1 MGIMREDW
9 GETSADQIISSPM
22 SLILRSGL
30 SAGMVAAWMLTQSS
44 LGVGAARAEERRNWL
59 KVPERTVNSVQPAA
73 IPTSRFTATSYRY
86 RLAPGDRLV
95 MSVFKIEGYEAAVE
109 VLSDGTINL
118 PRLGTVAVWGL
129 TLEEARQKITKGY
142 RQILRR
148 PIVYLDLVR
157 QRPIRVT
164 VTGEVERPGIY
175 TLQVNANKADIDAGL
190 GSGGGWPT
198 LVDVIARAGGI
209 TAVGDLSSLE
219 LMRPGSAN
227 GAQSKRYQFDYL
239 TVLKNGGHAPNPLIY
254 DGDSVR
260 VVRADSPTTTDLIAG
275 SISNFSPALIQVAVI
290 GEVRSPGALQ
300 VPPNSP
306 LAAAILKAGGI
317 EPVRGSLA
325 RVAVIRTE
333 RDGSTSVKKVTYSP
347 DALLSNPNNPPLRQG
362 DIVVVDRNVRTQ
374 ITDGMNAALEPLNP
388 IVNAMSILRVLGLPS
403 PTGN

>member
-1 MGIMREDW
+1 
-9 GETSADQIISSPM
+9 M

-30 SAGMVAAWMLTQSS
+30 SAGMVVAWMLTLSS
-44 LGVGAARAEERRNWL
+44 LGVGAARSEERRNWL
-59 KVPERTVNSVQPAA
+59 KVPERSVKTVEPAA
-73 IPTSRFTATSYRY
+73 APISRFTATSYRY
-86 RLAPGDRLV
+86 RLAPGDQLV
-95 MSVFKIEGYEAAVE
+95 MSVFKIEGYEAKVE

-118 PRLGTVAVWGL
+118 PRLGTVLVWGL

-148 PIVYLDLVR
+148 PIVYLDLAR

-175 TLQVNANKADIDAGL
+175 TLQVNASKADIDQGL

-219 LMRPGSAN
+219 LMRPSYTNN
-227 GAQSKRYQFDYL
+227 GQSKRYKFDYL

-290 GEVRSPGALQ
+290 GEVKSPGSIQ

-306 LAAAILKAGGI
+306 LAAAVLKAGGI
-317 EPVRGSLA
+317 EPIRGSIA

-333 RDGSTSVKKVTYSP
+333 RDGSTSIKKMTYSP

-388 IVNAMSILRVLGLPS
+388 IVNAMSIFRVLGLPS
-403 PTGN
+403 PFGTEN

>member
-1 MGIMREDW
+1 
-9 GETSADQIISSPM
+9 
-22 SLILRSGL
+22 
-30 SAGMVAAWMLTQSS
+30 MVVAWMLTLSS
-44 LGVGAARAEERRNWL
+44 LGVGAARSEERRNWL
-59 KVPERTVNSVQPAA
+59 KVPERSVKTVEPAA
-73 IPTSRFTATSYRY
+73 APISRFTATSYRY
-86 RLAPGDRLV
+86 RLAPGDQLV
-95 MSVFKIEGYEAAVE
+95 MSVFKIEGYEAKVE

-118 PRLGTVAVWGL
+118 PRLGTVLVWGL

-148 PIVYLDLVR
+148 PIVYLDLAR

-175 TLQVNANKADIDAGL
+175 TLQVNASKADIDQGL

-219 LMRPGSAN
+219 LMRPSYTN
-227 GAQSKRYQFDYL
+227 GGQSKRYKFDYL

-290 GEVRSPGALQ
+290 GEVKSPGSIQ

-306 LAAAILKAGGI
+306 LAAAVLKAGGI
-317 EPVRGSLA
+317 QPIRGSIA

-333 RDGSTSVKKVTYSP
+333 RDGSTSVKKMTYSP

-388 IVNAMSILRVLGLPS
+388 IVNAMSIFRVLGLPS
-403 PTGN
+403 PFGTEN

>member
-1 MGIMREDW
+1 MF
-9 GETSADQIISSPM
+9 
-22 SLILRSGL
+22 LILRSGL
-30 SAGMVAAWMLTQSS
+30 SAGMVVAWMLS
-44 LGVGAARAEERRNWL
+44 LASFGVGTAQAEERRNWL
-59 KVPERTVNSVQPAA
+59 KVPERSVKSVQPAA
-73 IPTSRFTATSYRY
+73 VPANRYSATSYRY
-86 RLAPGDRLV
+86 RLAPGDQLV
-95 MSVFKIEGYEAAVE
+95 MSVFKIEGYEASVE

-118 PRLGTVAVWGL
+118 PRLGTVLVWGL

-148 PIVYLDLVR
+148 PIVYLDLAR

-175 TLQVNANKADIDAGL
+175 TLQVNASKADIDAGL

-219 LMRPGSAN
+219 LMRPSYEN
-227 GAQSKRYQFDYL
+227 GGQSKRYKFDYL

-260 VVRADSPTTTDLIAG
+260 VVRANSQTTTDLIAG
-275 SISNFSPALIQVAVI
+275 SVSNFSPALIQVAVI
-290 GEVRSPGALQ
+290 GEVRSPGALK

-374 ITDGMNAALEPLNP
+374 ITDGMNAALEPLDP
-388 IVNAMSILRVLGLPS
+388 IVDAMSILRVLGLPS
-403 PTGN
+403 LTGN

>member
-1 MGIMREDW
+1 
-9 GETSADQIISSPM
+9 M

-30 SAGMVAAWMLTQSS
+30 SAGMVVAWMLTLSS
-44 LGVGAARAEERRNWL
+44 LGVGAARSEERRNWL
-59 KVPERTVNSVQPAA
+59 KVPERSVKSVEPAA
-73 IPTSRFTATSYRY
+73 APISRFTATSYRY
-86 RLAPGDRLV
+86 RLAPGDQLV
-95 MSVFKIEGYEAAVE
+95 MSVFKIEGYEAKVE

-118 PRLGTVAVWGL
+118 PRLGTVLVWGL

-148 PIVYLDLVR
+148 PIVYLDLAR

-175 TLQVNANKADIDAGL
+175 TLQVNASKADIDKGL

-219 LMRPGSAN
+219 LMRPSYTN
-227 GAQSKRYQFDYL
+227 GGQSKRYKFDYL

-290 GEVRSPGALQ
+290 GEVKSPGSIQ

-306 LAAAILKAGGI
+306 LAAAVLKAGGI
-317 EPVRGSLA
+317 EPIRGSIA

-333 RDGSTSVKKVTYSP
+333 RDGSTSVKKMTYSP

-388 IVNAMSILRVLGLPS
+388 IVNAMSIFRVLGLPS
-403 PTGN
+403 PFGTDN

>member
-1 MGIMREDW
+1 M
-9 GETSADQIISSPM
+9 P
-22 SLILRSGL
+22 LILRSGL
-30 SAGMVAAWMLTQSS
+30 SAGMVVAWMLTLSS
-44 LGVGAARAEERRNWL
+44 LGVGAARSEERRNWL
-59 KVPERTVNSVQPAA
+59 KVPERSVKTVEPAA
-73 IPTSRFTATSYRY
+73 APISRFTATSYRY
-86 RLAPGDRLV
+86 RLAPGDQLV
-95 MSVFKIEGYEAAVE
+95 MSVFKIEGYEAKVE

-118 PRLGTVAVWGL
+118 PRLGTVLVWGL

-148 PIVYLDLVR
+148 PIVYLDLAR

-175 TLQVNANKADIDAGL
+175 TLQVNASKADNNQGL

-209 TAVGDLSSLE
+209 TADGDLSSLE
-219 LMRPGSAN
+219 LMRPSYTN
-227 GAQSKRYQFDYL
+227 GGQSKRYKFDYL

-275 SISNFSPALIQVAVI
+275 SISNFSRALIQVAVI
-290 GEVRSPGALQ
+290 GEVQSPGAIQ
-300 VPPNSP
+300 VPSNSP
-306 LAAAILKAGGI
+306 LAAAVLKAGGI
-317 EPVRGSLA
+317 KPIRGSIA

-333 RDGSTSVKKVTYSP
+333 RDGSTSVKKMTYSP

-388 IVNAMSILRVLGLPS
+388 IVNAMSIFRVLGLPS
-403 PTGN
+403 PFGTEN

>member
-1 MGIMREDW
+1 M
-9 GETSADQIISSPM
+9 P
-22 SLILRSGL
+22 LILRSGL
-30 SAGMVAAWMLTQSS
+30 SAGMVVAWLLTLSS
-44 LGVGAARAEERRNWL
+44 LGVGAARSEERRNWL
-59 KVPERTVNSVQPAA
+59 KVPERSVKTVEPAA
-73 IPTSRFTATSYRY
+73 TPISRYTATSYRY
-86 RLAPGDRLV
+86 RLAPGDQLV
-95 MSVFKIEGYEAAVE
+95 MSVFKIEGYEAKVE

-118 PRLGTVAVWGL
+118 PRLGTVLVWGL

-148 PIVYLDLVR
+148 PIVYLDLAR

-175 TLQVNANKADIDAGL
+175 TLQVNASKADIDKGL

-219 LMRPGSAN
+219 LMRPSYTNN
-227 GAQSKRYQFDYL
+227 GQSKRYKFDYL

-290 GEVRSPGALQ
+290 GEVKSPGSIE

-306 LAAAILKAGGI
+306 LAAAVLKAGGI
-317 EPVRGSLA
+317 EPIRGSIA

-333 RDGSTSVKKVTYSP
+333 RDGSTSVKKMTYSP

-388 IVNAMSILRVLGLPS
+388 IVNAMSIFRVLGLPS
-403 PTGN
+403 PFGTEN

>member
-1 MGIMREDW
+1 
-9 GETSADQIISSPM
+9 M

-30 SAGMVAAWMLTQSS
+30 SAGMVVAWLLTLSS
-44 LGVGAARAEERRNWL
+44 LGVGAARSEERRNWL
-59 KVPERTVNSVQPAA
+59 KVPERSVKTVEPATTP
-73 IPTSRFTATSYRY
+73 ISRYTATSYRY
-86 RLAPGDRLV
+86 RLAPGDQLV
-95 MSVFKIEGYEAAVE
+95 MSVFKIEGYEAAIK

-118 PRLGTVAVWGL
+118 PRLGTVVVWGL

-142 RQILRR
+142 QQILRR

-164 VTGEVERPGIY
+164 VTGEVERPGVY
-175 TLQVNANKADIDAGL
+175 TLQVNASKSDIDQGL

-219 LMRPGSAN
+219 LMRPSYTN
-227 GAQSKRYQFDYL
+227 GGQSKRYKFDYL
-239 TVLKNGGHAPNPLIY
+239 TVLKNGGHAPNPLVY

-290 GEVRSPGALQ
+290 GEVKSPGSIE

-306 LAAAILKAGGI
+306 LAAAVLKAGGI
-317 EPVRGSLA
+317 EPIRGSIA

-333 RDGSTSVKKVTYSP
+333 RDGSTSVKKMTYSP

-388 IVNAMSILRVLGLPS
+388 IVNAMSIFRVLGLPS
-403 PTGN
+403 PFGTEN

>member
-1 MGIMREDW
+1 
-9 GETSADQIISSPM
+9 
-22 SLILRSGL
+22 
-30 SAGMVAAWMLTQSS
+30 
-44 LGVGAARAEERRNWL
+44 
-59 KVPERTVNSVQPAA
+59 
-73 IPTSRFTATSYRY
+73 
-86 RLAPGDRLV
+86 
-95 MSVFKIEGYEAAVE
+95 
-109 VLSDGTINL
+109 
-118 PRLGTVAVWGL
+118 
-129 TLEEARQKITKGY
+129 
-142 RQILRR
+142 
-148 PIVYLDLVR
+148 
-157 QRPIRVT
+157 
-164 VTGEVERPGIY
+164 
-175 TLQVNANKADIDAGL
+175 VNANKADIDAGL

-209 TAVGDLSSLE
+209 TAVGDLSNLE
-219 LMRPGSAN
+219 LMRPNYPNDS
-227 GAQSKRYQFDYL
+227 QSKRYKFNYL

-260 VVRADSPTTTDLIAG
+260 VVRADSPTTADLIAG

-333 RDGSTSVKKVTYSP
+333 RDGSTSVKKLTYSP

-362 DIVVVDRNVRTQ
+362 DIVVVDRNIRTQ
-374 ITDGMNAALEPLNP
+374 ITDGMNAALEPLDP

>member
-1 MGIMREDW
+1 
-9 GETSADQIISSPM
+9 M
-22 SLILRSGL
+22 SLILRSGF
-30 SAGMVAAWMLTQSS
+30 SAGMVVAWLLTLSS
-44 LGVGAARAEERRNWL
+44 LGVGAARSEERRNWL
-59 KVPERTVNSVQPAA
+59 KVPERSVKTVEPAA
-73 IPTSRFTATSYRY
+73 TPISRYVATSYRY
-86 RLAPGDRLV
+86 RLAPGDQLV
-95 MSVFKIEGYEAAVE
+95 MSVFKIEGYEAKVE

-118 PRLGTVAVWGL
+118 PRLGTVLVWGL

-148 PIVYLDLVR
+148 PIVYLDLAR

-175 TLQVNANKADIDAGL
+175 TLQVNASKADIDKGL

-219 LMRPGSAN
+219 LMRPSYTN
-227 GAQSKRYQFDYL
+227 GGQSKRYKFDYL

-290 GEVRSPGALQ
+290 GEVKSPGSIK

-306 LAAAILKAGGI
+306 LAAAVLKAGGI
-317 EPVRGSLA
+317 QPIRGSIA

-333 RDGSTSVKKVTYSP
+333 RDGSTSVKKMTYSP

-374 ITDGMNAALEPLNP
+374 ITDGMNAALEPLDP
-388 IVNAMSILRVLGLPS
+388 IVNAMSIFRVLGLPS
-403 PTGN
+403 PFGTEN

>member
-1 MGIMREDW
+1 
-9 GETSADQIISSPM
+9 
-22 SLILRSGL
+22 
-30 SAGMVAAWMLTQSS
+30 MVVAWMLTLSS
-44 LGVGAARAEERRNWL
+44 LGVGTARSEERRNWL
-59 KVPERTVNSVQPAA
+59 KVPERSVKTVEPAA
-73 IPTSRFTATSYRY
+73 APISRFTATSYRY
-86 RLAPGDRLV
+86 RLAPGDQLV
-95 MSVFKIEGYEAAVE
+95 MSVFKIEGYEAKVE

-118 PRLGTVAVWGL
+118 PRLGTVLVWGL

-148 PIVYLDLVR
+148 PIVYLDLAR

-175 TLQVNANKADIDAGL
+175 TLQVNASKADIDKGL

-219 LMRPGSAN
+219 LMRPSYTN
-227 GAQSKRYQFDYL
+227 GGQSKRYKFDYL

-290 GEVRSPGALQ
+290 GEVKSPGSIQ

-306 LAAAILKAGGI
+306 LAAAVLKAGGI
-317 EPVRGSLA
+317 EPIRGSIA

-333 RDGSTSVKKVTYSP
+333 RDGSTSVKKMTYSP

-388 IVNAMSILRVLGLPS
+388 IVNAMSIFRVLGLPS
-403 PTGN
+403 PFGTEN

>member
-1 MGIMREDW
+1 
-9 GETSADQIISSPM
+9 M

-30 SAGMVAAWMLTQSS
+30 SAGMVVAWLLTLSS
-44 LGVGAARAEERRNWL
+44 LGVGAARSEERRNWL
-59 KVPERTVNSVQPAA
+59 KVPERSVKTVEPAA
-73 IPTSRFTATSYRY
+73 TPISRYTATSYRY
-86 RLAPGDRLV
+86 RLAPGDQLV
-95 MSVFKIEGYEAAVE
+95 MSVFKIEGYEAKVE

-118 PRLGTVAVWGL
+118 PRLGTVLVWGL

-142 RQILRR
+142 GQILRR
-148 PIVYLDLVR
+148 PIVYLDLAR

-164 VTGEVERPGIY
+164 VTGEVERPGVY
-175 TLQVNANKADIDAGL
+175 TLQVNASKADIDQGL

-209 TAVGDLSSLE
+209 TAVGDLSGLE
-219 LMRPGSAN
+219 LMRPSYTN
-227 GAQSKRYQFDYL
+227 GGQSKRYKFDYL
-239 TVLKNGGHAPNPLIY
+239 TVLKNGGHAPNPLVY

-290 GEVRSPGALQ
+290 GEVKSPGSIE

-306 LAAAILKAGGI
+306 LAAAVLKAGGI
-317 EPVRGSLA
+317 EPIRGSIA

-333 RDGSTSVKKVTYSP
+333 RDGSTSVKKMTYSP

-374 ITDGMNAALEPLNP
+374 ITDGLNAALEPLNP
-388 IVNAMSILRVLGLPS
+388 IVDAMSILRVLGLPS
-403 PTGN
+403 PTGR

>member
-1 MGIMREDW
+1 M
-9 GETSADQIISSPM
+9 PF
-22 SLILRSGL
+22 ILRSGL
-30 SAGMVAAWMLTQSS
+30 SAGIAATWMLTVS
-44 LGVGAARAEERRNWL
+44 LTWGCSVRAEERRNWL
-59 KVPERTVNSVQPAA
+59 KVPSRPAPTAFPKPRSVPVSFFPEA
-73 IPTSRFTATSYRY
+73 SYRY
-86 RLAPGDRLV
+86 RLGPGDKLV
-95 MSVFKIEGYEAAVE
+95 MSVFKIEGYEAKVK

-118 PRLGTVAVWGL
+118 PRLGTVLVWGL

-148 PIVYLDLVR
+148 PIVYLDLAR

-175 TLQVNANKADIDAGL
+175 TLQVNASKADIDQGL

-209 TAVGDLSSLE
+209 TADGDLSSLE
-219 LMRPGSAN
+219 LMRPSYTN
-227 GAQSKRYQFDYL
+227 GGQSKRYKFDYL

-290 GEVRSPGALQ
+290 GEVKSPGSIQ

-306 LAAAILKAGGI
+306 LAAAVLKAGGI
-317 EPVRGSLA
+317 EPIRGSIA

-333 RDGSTSVKKVTYSP
+333 RDGSTSVKKMTYSP

-388 IVNAMSILRVLGLPS
+388 IVNAMSIFRVLGLPS
-403 PTGN
+403 PFGNEN

>member
-1 MGIMREDW
+1 
-9 GETSADQIISSPM
+9 M

-30 SAGMVAAWMLTQSS
+30 SAGMVVAWMLTLSS
-44 LGVGAARAEERRNWL
+44 LGVGAARSEERRNWL
-59 KVPERTVNSVQPAA
+59 KVPERSVKTVEPAA
-73 IPTSRFTATSYRY
+73 APISRFTATSYRY
-86 RLAPGDRLV
+86 RLAPGDQLV
-95 MSVFKIEGYEAAVE
+95 MSVFKIEGYEAKVE

-118 PRLGTVAVWGL
+118 PRLGTVLVWGL

-148 PIVYLDLVR
+148 PIVYLDLAR

-175 TLQVNANKADIDAGL
+175 TLQVNASKADIDKGL

-219 LMRPGSAN
+219 LMRPSYTN
-227 GAQSKRYQFDYL
+227 GGQSKRYKFDYL

-290 GEVRSPGALQ
+290 GEVKRPGSIQ

-306 LAAAILKAGGI
+306 LAAAVLKAGGI
-317 EPVRGSLA
+317 EPIRGSIA

-333 RDGSTSVKKVTYSP
+333 RDGSTSVKKMTYSP

-388 IVNAMSILRVLGLPS
+388 IVNAMSIFRVLGLPS
-403 PTGN
+403 PFGTEN

>member
-1 MGIMREDW
+1 
-9 GETSADQIISSPM
+9 M

-30 SAGMVAAWMLTQSS
+30 SAGMVVAWMLTLSS
-44 LGVGAARAEERRNWL
+44 IGVGAARSEERRNWL
-59 KVPERTVNSVQPAA
+59 KVPERSVKTVQPAA
-73 IPTSRFTATSYRY
+73 APISRFTATSYRY
-86 RLAPGDRLV
+86 RLAPGDQLV
-95 MSVFKIEGYEAAVE
+95 MSVFKIEGYEAKVE

-118 PRLGTVAVWGL
+118 PRLGTVLVWGL

-148 PIVYLDLVR
+148 PIVYLDLAR

-175 TLQVNANKADIDAGL
+175 TLQVNASKADIDQGL

-219 LMRPGSAN
+219 LMRPSYTN
-227 GAQSKRYQFDYL
+227 GGQSKRYKFDYL

-290 GEVRSPGALQ
+290 GEVKSPGSIQ

-306 LAAAILKAGGI
+306 LAAAVLKAGGI
-317 EPVRGSLA
+317 EPIRGSIA

-333 RDGSTSVKKVTYSP
+333 RDGSTSVKKMTYSP

-388 IVNAMSILRVLGLPS
+388 IVNAMSIFRVLGLPS
-403 PTGN
+403 PFGTEN

>member
-1 MGIMREDW
+1 M
-9 GETSADQIISSPM
+9 PF
-22 SLILRSGL
+22 ILRSGL
-30 SAGMVAAWMLTQSS
+30 SAGMVVAWLLTLSS
-44 LGVGAARAEERRNWL
+44 LGVGAARSEERRNWL
-59 KVPERTVNSVQPAA
+59 KVPERSVKTVEPAA
-73 IPTSRFTATSYRY
+73 TPISRYTATSYRY
-86 RLAPGDRLV
+86 RLAPGDQLV
-95 MSVFKIEGYEAAVE
+95 MSVFKIEGYEAKVE

-118 PRLGTVAVWGL
+118 PRLGTVLVWGL

-148 PIVYLDLVR
+148 PIVYLDLAR

-175 TLQVNANKADIDAGL
+175 TLQVNASKADIDQGL

-219 LMRPGSAN
+219 LMRPSYTN
-227 GAQSKRYQFDYL
+227 GGQSKRYKFDYL

-290 GEVRSPGALQ
+290 GEVKSPGSIQ

-306 LAAAILKAGGI
+306 LAAAVLKAGGI
-317 EPVRGSLA
+317 EPIRGSIA

-333 RDGSTSVKKVTYSP
+333 RDGSTSVKKMTYSP

-388 IVNAMSILRVLGLPS
+388 IVNAMSIFRVLGLPS
-403 PTGN
+403 PFGTEN

>member
-1 MGIMREDW
+1 
-9 GETSADQIISSPM
+9 
-22 SLILRSGL
+22 
-30 SAGMVAAWMLTQSS
+30 MVAAWMLS
-44 LGVGAARAEERRNWL
+44 LSLLGEGVAQAEERRNWL
-59 KVPERTVNSVQPAA
+59 KVPERSVKTVQPAA
-73 IPTSRFTATSYRY
+73 VPMSRFAAKSYRY
-86 RLAPGDRLV
+86 RLAPGDKLV
-95 MSVFKIEGYEAAVE
+95 MSVFKIEGYEASVE

-129 TLEEARQKITKGY
+129 TLEEARQKITEGY
-142 RQILRR
+142 RKILRR

-175 TLQVNANKADIDAGL
+175 TLQVNASKADIDAGL

-209 TAVGDLSSLE
+209 TAVGDLSNLE
-219 LMRPGSAN
+219 LMRPNYPNDS
-227 GAQSKRYQFDYL
+227 QSKRYKFNYL

-260 VVRADSPTTTDLIAG
+260 VVRADSPTTADLIAG

-333 RDGSTSVKKVTYSP
+333 RDGSTSVKKLTYSP

-362 DIVVVDRNVRTQ
+362 DSVVVDRNIRTQ
-374 ITDGMNAALEPLNP
+374 ITDGMNAALEPLDP

>member
-1 MGIMREDW
+1 
-9 GETSADQIISSPM
+9 M

-30 SAGMVAAWMLTQSS
+30 SAGMVVAWMLTLSS
-44 LGVGAARAEERRNWL
+44 LGVGAARSEERRNWL
-59 KVPERTVNSVQPAA
+59 KVPERSVKTVETAA
-73 IPTSRFTATSYRY
+73 TPISRYVATSYRY
-86 RLAPGDRLV
+86 RLAPGDQLV
-95 MSVFKIEGYEAAVE
+95 MSVFKIEGYEAKVE

-118 PRLGTVAVWGL
+118 PRLGTVLVWGL

-148 PIVYLDLVR
+148 PIVYLDLAR

-175 TLQVNANKADIDAGL
+175 TLQVNASKADIDQGL

-219 LMRPGSAN
+219 LMRPSYTN
-227 GAQSKRYQFDYL
+227 GGQSKRYKFDYL

-290 GEVRSPGALQ
+290 GEVKSPGSIQ

-306 LAAAILKAGGI
+306 LAAAVLKAGGI
-317 EPVRGSLA
+317 EPIRGSIA

-333 RDGSTSVKKVTYSP
+333 RDGSTSVKKMTYSP

-388 IVNAMSILRVLGLPS
+388 IVNAMSIFRVLGLPS
-403 PTGN
+403 PFGNEN

>member
-1 MGIMREDW
+1 
-9 GETSADQIISSPM
+9 M

-30 SAGMVAAWMLTQSS
+30 SAGMVVAWILTLSS

-59 KVPERTVNSVQPAA
+59 KVPERSVKTVQPAA
-73 IPTSRFTATSYRY
+73 APISRYTATSYRY
-86 RLAPGDRLV
+86 RLAPGDQLL
-95 MSVFKIEGYEAAVE
+95 MSVFKIEGYEAKVE

-118 PRLGTVAVWGL
+118 PRLGTVLVWGL

-142 RQILRR
+142 GQILRR
-148 PIVYLDLVR
+148 PIVYLDLAR

-175 TLQVNANKADIDAGL
+175 TLQVNASKADIDQGL

-219 LMRPGSAN
+219 LMRPSYTN
-227 GAQSKRYQFDYL
+227 GGQSKRYKFDYL

-290 GEVRSPGALQ
+290 GEVKSPGSIQ

-306 LAAAILKAGGI
+306 LAAAVLKAGGI
-317 EPVRGSLA
+317 EPIRGSIA

-333 RDGSTSVKKVTYSP
+333 RDGSTSVKKMTYSP

-388 IVNAMSILRVLGLPS
+388 IVNAMSIFRVLGLPS
-403 PTGN
+403 PFGTEN

>member
-1 MGIMREDW
+1 M
-9 GETSADQIISSPM
+9 PF
-22 SLILRSGL
+22 ILRSGL
-30 SAGMVAAWMLTQSS
+30 SAGMVVAWLLTLSS
-44 LGVGAARAEERRNWL
+44 LGVGAARSEERRNWL
-59 KVPERTVNSVQPAA
+59 KVPERSVKTVEPAA
-73 IPTSRFTATSYRY
+73 TPISRYTATSYRY
-86 RLAPGDRLV
+86 RLAPGDQLV
-95 MSVFKIEGYEAAVE
+95 MSVFKIEGYEAKVE

-118 PRLGTVAVWGL
+118 PRLGTVLVWGL

-148 PIVYLDLVR
+148 PIVYLDLAR

-175 TLQVNANKADIDAGL
+175 TLQVNASKADIDKGL

-219 LMRPGSAN
+219 LMRPSYTN
-227 GAQSKRYQFDYL
+227 GGQSKRYKFDYL

-290 GEVRSPGALQ
+290 GEVKSPGSIQ

-306 LAAAILKAGGI
+306 LAAAVLKAGGI
-317 EPVRGSLA
+317 EPIRGSIA

-333 RDGSTSVKKVTYSP
+333 RDGSTSVKKMTYSP

-388 IVNAMSILRVLGLPS
+388 IVNAMSIFRVLGLPS
-403 PTGN
+403 PFGTEN

>member
-1 MGIMREDW
+1 
-9 GETSADQIISSPM
+9 
-22 SLILRSGL
+22 
-30 SAGMVAAWMLTQSS
+30 
-44 LGVGAARAEERRNWL
+44 
-59 KVPERTVNSVQPAA
+59 
-73 IPTSRFTATSYRY
+73 
-86 RLAPGDRLV
+86 
-95 MSVFKIEGYEAAVE
+95 MSVFKIDGYEASVE

-118 PRLGTVAVWGL
+118 PRLGTVMVWGL
-129 TLEEARQKITKGY
+129 TLEEARQKITNGY
-142 RQILRR
+142 KQILRR
-148 PIVYLDLVR
+148 PIVYLDLAR

-175 TLQVNANKADIDAGL
+175 TLQVNASKSDIDQGL

-209 TAVGDLSSLE
+209 TAVGDLSGLE
-219 LMRPGSAN
+219 LMRPSYTN
-227 GAQSKRYQFDYL
+227 GGQSKRYKFDYL
-239 TVLKNGGHAPNPLIY
+239 TVLKNGGHAPNPLVY

-290 GEVRSPGALQ
+290 GEVKSPGSIE

-306 LAAAILKAGGI
+306 LAAAVLKAGGI
-317 EPVRGSLA
+317 EPIRGSIA

-333 RDGSTSVKKVTYSP
+333 RDGSTSVKKMTYSP

-388 IVNAMSILRVLGLPS
+388 IVNAMSIFRVLGLPS
-403 PTGN
+403 PFGTEN

>member
-1 MGIMREDW
+1 
-9 GETSADQIISSPM
+9 
-22 SLILRSGL
+22 
-30 SAGMVAAWMLTQSS
+30 MVVAWMLTLSS
-44 LGVGAARAEERRNWL
+44 LGVGTARSEERRNWL
-59 KVPERTVNSVQPAA
+59 KVPERSVKTVEPAA
-73 IPTSRFTATSYRY
+73 APISRFTATSYRY
-86 RLAPGDRLV
+86 RLAPGDQLV
-95 MSVFKIEGYEAAVE
+95 MSVFKIEGYEAKVE

-118 PRLGTVAVWGL
+118 PRLGTVLVWGL

-148 PIVYLDLVR
+148 PIVYLDLAR

-175 TLQVNANKADIDAGL
+175 TLQVNASKADIDQGL

-219 LMRPGSAN
+219 LMRPSYTN
-227 GAQSKRYQFDYL
+227 GGQSKRYKFDYL

-290 GEVRSPGALQ
+290 GEVKSPGSIQ

-306 LAAAILKAGGI
+306 LAAAVLKAGGI
-317 EPVRGSLA
+317 EPIRGSIA

-333 RDGSTSVKKVTYSP
+333 RDGSTSVKKMTYSP

-388 IVNAMSILRVLGLPS
+388 IVNAMSIFRVLGLPS
-403 PTGN
+403 PFGTEN

>member
-1 MGIMREDW
+1 
-9 GETSADQIISSPM
+9 M

-30 SAGMVAAWMLTQSS
+30 SAGMVVAWILTLSS

-59 KVPERTVNSVQPAA
+59 KVPERSVKTVKPAA
-73 IPTSRFTATSYRY
+73 APISRFTATSYRY
-86 RLAPGDRLV
+86 RLAPGDQLV
-95 MSVFKIEGYEAAVE
+95 MSVFKIEGYEAKVE

-118 PRLGTVAVWGL
+118 PRLGTVLVWGL
-129 TLEEARQKITKGY
+129 TLEEARQKITNGY
-142 RQILRR
+142 KQILRR
-148 PIVYLDLVR
+148 PIVYLDLAR

-175 TLQVNANKADIDAGL
+175 TLQVNASKSDIDAGL

-209 TAVGDLSSLE
+209 TAVGDLSGLE
-219 LMRPGSAN
+219 LMRPSYTN
-227 GAQSKRYQFDYL
+227 GGQSKRYKFDYL
-239 TVLKNGGHAPNPLIY
+239 TVLKNGGHAPNPLVY

-290 GEVRSPGALQ
+290 GEVKSPGSIE

-306 LAAAILKAGGI
+306 LAAAVLKAGGI
-317 EPVRGSLA
+317 EPIRGSIA

-333 RDGSTSVKKVTYSP
+333 RDGSTSVKKMTYSP

-388 IVNAMSILRVLGLPS
+388 IVNAMSIFRVLGLPS
-403 PTGN
+403 PFGTEN

>member
-1 MGIMREDW
+1 
-9 GETSADQIISSPM
+9 M

-30 SAGMVAAWMLTQSS
+30 SAGMVVAWILTLSS

-59 KVPERTVNSVQPAA
+59 KVPERSVKTVQPAA
-73 IPTSRFTATSYRY
+73 APISRYTATSYRY
-86 RLAPGDRLV
+86 RLAPGDQLL
-95 MSVFKIEGYEAAVE
+95 MSVFKIEGYEAKVE

-118 PRLGTVAVWGL
+118 PRLGTVLVWGL

-142 RQILRR
+142 GQILRR
-148 PIVYLDLVR
+148 PIVYLDLAR

-164 VTGEVERPGIY
+164 VTGEVERPGVY
-175 TLQVNANKADIDAGL
+175 TLQVNASKADIDQGL

-219 LMRPGSAN
+219 LMRPSYTN
-227 GAQSKRYQFDYL
+227 GGQSKRYKFDYL

-290 GEVRSPGALQ
+290 GEVKSPGSIE

-306 LAAAILKAGGI
+306 LAAAVLKAGGI
-317 EPVRGSLA
+317 EPIRGSIA

-333 RDGSTSVKKVTYSP
+333 RDGSTSVKKMTYSP

-374 ITDGMNAALEPLNP
+374 ITDGMNAALEPLDP
-388 IVNAMSILRVLGLPS
+388 IVNAMSIFRVLGLPS
-403 PTGN
+403 PFGSDN

>member
-1 MGIMREDW
+1 
-9 GETSADQIISSPM
+9 M

-30 SAGMVAAWMLTQSS
+30 SAGMVVAWMLTLSS
-44 LGVGAARAEERRNWL
+44 LGVGAARSEERRNWL
-59 KVPERTVNSVQPAA
+59 KVPERSVKTVEPAA
-73 IPTSRFTATSYRY
+73 APISRFTATSYRY
-86 RLAPGDRLV
+86 RLAPGDQLV
-95 MSVFKIEGYEAAVE
+95 MSVFKIEGYEAKVE

-118 PRLGTVAVWGL
+118 PRLGTVLVWGL

-148 PIVYLDLVR
+148 PIVYLDLAR

-175 TLQVNANKADIDAGL
+175 TLQVNASKADIDQGL

-219 LMRPGSAN
+219 LMRPSYTN
-227 GAQSKRYQFDYL
+227 GGQSKRYKFDYL

-260 VVRADSPTTTDLIAG
+260 VVRADSPTTNDLIAG

-290 GEVRSPGALQ
+290 GEVKSPGSIQ

-306 LAAAILKAGGI
+306 LAAAVLKAGGI
-317 EPVRGSLA
+317 EPIRGSIA

-333 RDGSTSVKKVTYSP
+333 RDGSTSVKKMTYSP

-388 IVNAMSILRVLGLPS
+388 IVNAMSIFRVLGLPS
-403 PTGN
+403 PFGTEN

>member
-1 MGIMREDW
+1 
-9 GETSADQIISSPM
+9 M

-30 SAGMVAAWMLTQSS
+30 SAGMVVAWMLTLSS
-44 LGVGAARAEERRNWL
+44 LGVGAARSEERRNWL
-59 KVPERTVNSVQPAA
+59 KVPERSVKTVEPAA
-73 IPTSRFTATSYRY
+73 APISRFTATSYRY
-86 RLAPGDRLV
+86 RLAPGDQLV
-95 MSVFKIEGYEAAVE
+95 MSVFKIEGYEAKVE

-118 PRLGTVAVWGL
+118 PRLGTVLVWGL

-148 PIVYLDLVR
+148 PIVYLDLAR

-175 TLQVNANKADIDAGL
+175 TLQVNASKADIDKGL

-219 LMRPGSAN
+219 LMRPSYTNN
-227 GAQSKRYQFDYL
+227 GQSKRYKFDYL

-290 GEVRSPGALQ
+290 GEVKSPGSIQ

-306 LAAAILKAGGI
+306 LAAAVLKAGGI
-317 EPVRGSLA
+317 EPIRGSIA

-333 RDGSTSVKKVTYSP
+333 RDGSTSVKKMTYSP

-388 IVNAMSILRVLGLPS
+388 IVNAMSIFRVLGLPS
-403 PTGN
+403 PFGTEN

>member
-1 MGIMREDW
+1 
-9 GETSADQIISSPM
+9 M

-30 SAGMVAAWMLTQSS
+30 SAGMVVAWMLTLSS
-44 LGVGAARAEERRNWL
+44 LGVGAARSEERRNWL
-59 KVPERTVNSVQPAA
+59 KVPERSVKTVQPAA
-73 IPTSRFTATSYRY
+73 APISRFTATSYRY
-86 RLAPGDRLV
+86 RLAPGDQLV
-95 MSVFKIEGYEAAVE
+95 MSVFKIEGYEAKVE

-118 PRLGTVAVWGL
+118 PRLGTVLVWGL

-148 PIVYLDLVR
+148 PIVYLDLAR

-175 TLQVNANKADIDAGL
+175 TLQVNASKADIDQGL

-209 TAVGDLSSLE
+209 TAVGYLSSLE
-219 LMRPGSAN
+219 LMRPSYTN
-227 GAQSKRYQFDYL
+227 GGQSKRYKFDYL

-260 VVRADSPTTTDLIAG
+260 VVRADSPKTIDLIAG
-275 SISNFSPALIQVAVI
+275 SISNFSPALIQIAVI
-290 GEVRSPGALQ
+290 GEVKSPGSIQ

-306 LAAAILKAGGI
+306 LAAAVLKAGGI
-317 EPVRGSLA
+317 EPIRGSIA

-333 RDGSTSVKKVTYSP
+333 RDGSTSVKKMTYSP

-388 IVNAMSILRVLGLPS
+388 IVNAMSIFRVLGLPS
-403 PTGN
+403 PFGTEN

>member
-1 MGIMREDW
+1 
-9 GETSADQIISSPM
+9 M

-30 SAGMVAAWMLTQSS
+30 SAGMVVAWMLTLSS
-44 LGVGAARAEERRNWL
+44 LGVGAARSEERRNWL
-59 KVPERTVNSVQPAA
+59 KVPERSVKTVEPAA
-73 IPTSRFTATSYRY
+73 TPISRYTATSYRY
-86 RLAPGDRLV
+86 RLAPGDQLV
-95 MSVFKIEGYEAAVE
+95 MSVFKIEGYEAKVE

-118 PRLGTVAVWGL
+118 PRLGTVLVWGL

-148 PIVYLDLVR
+148 PIVYLDLAR

-175 TLQVNANKADIDAGL
+175 TLQVNASKADIDQGL

-219 LMRPGSAN
+219 LMRPSYTN
-227 GAQSKRYQFDYL
+227 GGQSKRYKFDYL

-290 GEVRSPGALQ
+290 GEVKSPGSIQ

-306 LAAAILKAGGI
+306 LAAAVLKAGGI
-317 EPVRGSLA
+317 EPIRGSIA

-333 RDGSTSVKKVTYSP
+333 RDGSTSVKKMTYSP

-388 IVNAMSILRVLGLPS
+388 IVNAMSIFRVLGLPS
-403 PTGN
+403 PFGTEN

>member
-1 MGIMREDW
+1 
-9 GETSADQIISSPM
+9 M

-30 SAGMVAAWMLTQSS
+30 SAGMVVAWLLTLSS
-44 LGVGAARAEERRNWL
+44 LGVGAARSEERRNWL
-59 KVPERTVNSVQPAA
+59 KVPERSVKTVEPAA
-73 IPTSRFTATSYRY
+73 TPISRYTATSYRY
-86 RLAPGDRLV
+86 RLAPGDQLG
-95 MSVFKIEGYEAAVE
+95 MSVFKIEGYEAKVE

-118 PRLGTVAVWGL
+118 PRLGTVLVWGL

-148 PIVYLDLVR
+148 PIVYLDLAR

-164 VTGEVERPGIY
+164 VTGEVERPGVY
-175 TLQVNANKADIDAGL
+175 TLQVYASKSDIDKGL

-219 LMRPGSAN
+219 LMRPSYTN
-227 GAQSKRYQFDYL
+227 GGQSKRYKFDYL

-290 GEVRSPGALQ
+290 GEVKSPGSIQ

-306 LAAAILKAGGI
+306 LAAAVLKAGGI
-317 EPVRGSLA
+317 EPIRGSIA

-333 RDGSTSVKKVTYSP
+333 RDGSTSVKKMTYSP

-388 IVNAMSILRVLGLPS
+388 IVNAMSIFRVLGLPS
-403 PTGN
+403 PFGTEN

>member
-1 MGIMREDW
+1 
-9 GETSADQIISSPM
+9 M
-22 SLILRSGL
+22 SFILRSGL
-30 SAGMVAAWMLTQSS
+30 SAGMVIAWMLTLSS

-59 KVPERTVNSVQPAA
+59 KVPERSVKTVQPVAA
-73 IPTSRFTATSYRY
+73 PISRYTATSYRY
-86 RLAPGDRLV
+86 RLAPGDQLV
-95 MSVFKIEGYEAAVE
+95 MSVFKIEGYEAKVE

-118 PRLGTVAVWGL
+118 PRLGTVLVWGL

-142 RQILRR
+142 KQILRR
-148 PIVYLDLVR
+148 PIVYLDLAR

-175 TLQVNANKADIDAGL
+175 TLQVNASKADIDKGL

-219 LMRPGSAN
+219 LMRPSYTN
-227 GAQSKRYQFDYL
+227 GGQSKRYKFDYL

-260 VVRADSPTTTDLIAG
+260 VVRADSPTTNDLIAG
-275 SISNFSPALIQVAVI
+275 SISNFSRALIQVAVI
-290 GEVRSPGALQ
+290 GEVQSPGSIQ

-306 LAAAILKAGGI
+306 LAAAVLKAGGI
-317 EPVRGSLA
+317 KPIRGSIA

-333 RDGSTSVKKVTYSP
+333 RDGSTSVKKMTYSP

-374 ITDGMNAALEPLNP
+374 ITDGMNAALEPLDP
-388 IVNAMSILRVLGLPS
+388 IVNAMSIFRVLGLPS
-403 PTGN
+403 PFGTEN

>member
-1 MGIMREDW
+1 
-9 GETSADQIISSPM
+9 M

-30 SAGMVAAWMLTQSS
+30 SAGMVVAWMLTLSS
-44 LGVGAARAEERRNWL
+44 LGVGAARSEERRNWL
-59 KVPERTVNSVQPAA
+59 KVPERSVKTVEPAA
-73 IPTSRFTATSYRY
+73 APISRFTATSYRY
-86 RLAPGDRLV
+86 RLAPGDQLV
-95 MSVFKIEGYEAAVE
+95 MSVFKIEGYEAKVE

-118 PRLGTVAVWGL
+118 PRLGTVLVWGL

-148 PIVYLDLVR
+148 PIVYLDLAR

-175 TLQVNANKADIDAGL
+175 TLQVNASKADIDQGL

-219 LMRPGSAN
+219 LMRPSYTNVG
-227 GAQSKRYQFDYL
+227 QSKRYKFDYL

-290 GEVRSPGALQ
+290 GEVKSPGSIQ

-306 LAAAILKAGGI
+306 LAAAVLKAGGI
-317 EPVRGSLA
+317 EPIRGSIA

-333 RDGSTSVKKVTYSP
+333 RDGSTSVKKMTYSP

-388 IVNAMSILRVLGLPS
+388 IVNAMSIFRVLGLPS
-403 PTGN
+403 PFGTEN

>member
-1 MGIMREDW
+1 
-9 GETSADQIISSPM
+9 
-22 SLILRSGL
+22 
-30 SAGMVAAWMLTQSS
+30 MVVAWMLTLSS
-44 LGVGAARAEERRNWL
+44 LGVGAARSEERRNWL
-59 KVPERTVNSVQPAA
+59 KVPERSVKTVEPAA
-73 IPTSRFTATSYRY
+73 APISRFTATSYRY
-86 RLAPGDRLV
+86 RLAPGDQLV
-95 MSVFKIEGYEAAVE
+95 MSVFKIEGYEAKVE

-118 PRLGTVAVWGL
+118 PRLGTVLVWGL

-148 PIVYLDLVR
+148 PIVYLDLAR

-175 TLQVNANKADIDAGL
+175 TLQVNASKADIDKGL

-219 LMRPGSAN
+219 LMRPSYTN
-227 GAQSKRYQFDYL
+227 GGQSKRYKFDYL

-290 GEVRSPGALQ
+290 GEVKSPGSIQ

-306 LAAAILKAGGI
+306 LAAAVLKAGGI
-317 EPVRGSLA
+317 QPIRGSIA

-333 RDGSTSVKKVTYSP
+333 RDGSTSVKKMTYSP

-388 IVNAMSILRVLGLPS
+388 IVNAMSIFRVLGLPS
-403 PTGN
+403 PFGTEN

>member
-1 MGIMREDW
+1 
-9 GETSADQIISSPM
+9 M

-30 SAGMVAAWMLTQSS
+30 SAGMVVAWLLTLSS
-44 LGVGAARAEERRNWL
+44 LGVGAARSEERRNWL
-59 KVPERTVNSVQPAA
+59 KVPERSVKTVEPAA
-73 IPTSRFTATSYRY
+73 TPISRYTATSYRY
-86 RLAPGDRLV
+86 RLAPGDQLV
-95 MSVFKIEGYEAAVE
+95 MSVFKIEGYEAKVE

-118 PRLGTVAVWGL
+118 PRLGSVLVWGL

-142 RQILRR
+142 KQILRR
-148 PIVYLDLVR
+148 PIVYLDLAR

-164 VTGEVERPGIY
+164 VTGEVERPAVY
-175 TLQVNANKADIDAGL
+175 TLQVYASKSDIDKGL

-219 LMRPGSAN
+219 LMRPSYTN
-227 GAQSKRYQFDYL
+227 GGQSKRYKFDYL
-239 TVLKNGGHAPNPLIY
+239 TVLKNGGHAPNPLVY

-290 GEVRSPGALQ
+290 GEVKSPGSIQ

-306 LAAAILKAGGI
+306 LAAAVLKAGGI
-317 EPVRGSLA
+317 KPIRGSIA

-333 RDGSTSVKKVTYSP
+333 RDGSTSVKKMTYSP

-388 IVNAMSILRVLGLPS
+388 IVNAMSIFRVLGLPS
-403 PTGN
+403 PFGTDN